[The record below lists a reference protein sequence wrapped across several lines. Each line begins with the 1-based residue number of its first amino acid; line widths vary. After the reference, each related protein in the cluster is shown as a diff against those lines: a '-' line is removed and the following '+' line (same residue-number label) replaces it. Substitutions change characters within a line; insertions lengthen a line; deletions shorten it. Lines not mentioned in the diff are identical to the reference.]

1 MGHLICG
8 CIRAVF
14 SLTSRY
20 NFLMRVLI
28 TAGPT
33 REPIDPVR
41 YIGNRSS
48 GKMGSALV
56 RASVAAGHSTT
67 IIAGPVT
74 EPFPSEARRIDV
86 ETAAEML
93 VAVLREFPEHDLLI
107 MAAAVADY
115 RPVTASAQKLVRAGV
130 RVLELE
136 PTEDVIAA
144 AGRIKKPSQK
154 TVGFSLESSPDID
167 RVRGKMRQKNLDL
180 IVYNPVATIAS
191 DSIQPSLLYADGRVE
206 NLESRSKGDFADMLL
221 QRAAQLF
228 V

>member
-1 MGHLICG
+1 
-8 CIRAVF
+8 
-14 SLTSRY
+14 
-20 NFLMRVLI
+20 MRILI

-48 GKMGSALV
+48 GKMGAALA
-56 RASVAAGHSTT
+56 RAALMAHHSTT
-67 IIAGPVT
+67 VILGPVT
-74 EPFPSEARRIDV
+74 EPYPSDARRIDV
-86 ETAAEML
+86 ETSAEML
-93 VAVLREFPEHDLLI
+93 DSVLSEFPAHDLLI

-115 RPVTASAQKLVRAGV
+115 RPVATSAQKLSREGA
-130 RVLELE
+130 RILELE

-144 AGRIKKPSQK
+144 AGRIKKPGQK
-154 TVGFSLESSPDID
+154 TIGFSLESTPDLD

-180 IVYNPVATIAS
+180 IVYNPLATIAS

-206 NLESRSKGDFADMLL
+206 NLESRSKADFADMLL

-228 V
+228 G

>member
-1 MGHLICG
+1 
-8 CIRAVF
+8 
-14 SLTSRY
+14 
-20 NFLMRVLI
+20 MRILI

-48 GKMGSALV
+48 GKMGAALA
-56 RASVAAGHSTT
+56 RAALKAHHSTT
-67 IIAGPVT
+67 VILGPVA
-74 EPFPSEARRIDV
+74 EPYPSEARRIDV
-86 ETAAEML
+86 ETSAEML
-93 VAVLREFPEHDLLI
+93 DSVLSEFPAHDLLI

-115 RPVTASAQKLVRAGV
+115 RPVATSAQKLSREGA
-130 RVLELE
+130 RILELE

-144 AGRIKKPSQK
+144 AGRIKKPGQK
-154 TVGFSLESSPDID
+154 TIGFSLESTRDLD

-180 IVYNPVATIAS
+180 VVYNPLATIAS

-206 NLESRSKGDFADMLL
+206 NLESRSKADFADMLL

-228 V
+228 G